1 MKKKIN
7 IQMLVMVGIA
17 IILTAILSI
26 AVFYEVFKR
35 EMADSLARY
44 TRLLS
49 NTIENYEVNNIE
61 TLLSGENGILENE
74 KNNGIRVSI
83 IDKKGNVIYDNYY
96 ETSKLQDHSDRP
108 EIEQAFK
115 DGEGQQIRQSDT
127 MGKDIFYYAV
137 RMDNGMGSTCRK
149 GSEQS
154 FEHIPFGF
162 PDSRNCTCADICDM
176 FYTYTLPC
184 KEPYYAY
191 RGRRQ

>member
-83 IDKKGNVIYDNYY
+83 IDKKEVLYTI
-96 ETSKLQDHSDRP
+96 
-108 EIEQAFK
+108 I
-115 DGEGQQIRQSDT
+115 T
-127 MGKDIFYYAV
+127 MRHPSFRIIVTA
-137 RMDNGMGSTCRK
+137 RK
-149 GSEQS
+149 
-154 FEHIPFGF
+154 
-162 PDSRNCTCADICDM
+162 
-176 FYTYTLPC
+176 
-184 KEPYYAY
+184 
-191 RGRRQ
+191 

>member
-26 AVFYEVFKR
+26 AVFYEVFKH

-44 TRLLS
+44 TRLLG
-49 NTIENYEVNNIE
+49 NTIENCEVNNIE

-83 IDKKGNVIYDNYY
+83 IDKKGNVVYDNYY
-96 ETSKLQDHSDRP
+96 EASSLQDHSDRP

-115 DGEGQQIRQSDT
+115 EIGRAS
-127 MGKDIFYYAV
+127 
-137 RMDNGMGSTCRK
+137 CR
-149 GSEQS
+149 E
-154 FEHIPFGF
+154 
-162 PDSRNCTCADICDM
+162 RV
-176 FYTYTLPC
+176 
-184 KEPYYAY
+184 
-191 RGRRQ
+191 

>member
-83 IDKKGNVIYDNYY
+83 IDKKGNVVYDNYY

-115 DGEGQQIRQSDT
+115 DGEGQQIRQS
-127 MGKDIFYYAV
+127 
-137 RMDNGMGSTCRK
+137 
-149 GSEQS
+149 

-162 PDSRNCTCADICDM
+162 PDSRNCSCADICDM

>member
-61 TLLSGENGILENE
+61 TLLSGVL
-74 KNNGIRVSI
+74 SI
-83 IDKKGNVIYDNYY
+83 KKEMLYTI
-96 ETSKLQDHSDRP
+96 T
-108 EIEQAFK
+108 
-115 DGEGQQIRQSDT
+115 T
-127 MGKDIFYYAV
+127 MRHPSFRIIVTA
-137 RMDNGMGSTCRK
+137 RK
-149 GSEQS
+149 
-154 FEHIPFGF
+154 
-162 PDSRNCTCADICDM
+162 
-176 FYTYTLPC
+176 
-184 KEPYYAY
+184 
-191 RGRRQ
+191 

>member
-83 IDKKGNVIYDNYY
+83 IDKKGSVIYLSLIHIS
-96 ETSKLQDHSDRP
+96 EPTRP
-108 EIEQAFK
+108 
-115 DGEGQQIRQSDT
+115 
-127 MGKDIFYYAV
+127 Y
-137 RMDNGMGSTCRK
+137 
-149 GSEQS
+149 
-154 FEHIPFGF
+154 
-162 PDSRNCTCADICDM
+162 
-176 FYTYTLPC
+176 
-184 KEPYYAY
+184 
-191 RGRRQ
+191 